1 MVEPINLIYTRF
13 TVTEPMTHNVNPDLP
28 QTLMKVL
35 DHLRESLQD
44 ELYAEG
50 IDLTPPDIRLLE
62 LIGADAGQSL
72 QSLGRKM
79 CRDKALVTRKIRE
92 METLGLVRRE
102 RNPDDQRSFQLF
114 LTEAGSRID
123 ERTQA
128 ILARTHDNLFAPLDD
143 EEQRTLTQLL
153 RQCLQGRGD

>member
-1 MVEPINLIYTRF
+1 
-13 TVTEPMTHNVNPDLP
+13 MTHSVNPDLP

-35 DHLRESLQD
+35 EHLRESLQE
-44 ELYAEG
+44 ELCAEG

-62 LIGADAGQSL
+62 LIGADAGQSQ

-92 METLGLVRRE
+92 MEALGLVRRE
-102 RNPDDQRSFQLF
+102 RNPVDQRSFQLF

-128 ILARTHDNLFAPLDD
+128 ILARTHDSLFAPLDH
-143 EEQRTLTQLL
+143 TQQQMLARLL
-153 RQCLQGRGD
+153 QQCLPGRAE

>member
-13 TVTEPMTHNVNPDLP
+13 TVTEPMTHSVNPELP
-28 QTLMKVL
+28 QTLTEVL
-35 DHLRESLQD
+35 DHLRERLQ
-44 ELYAEG
+44 EQLCAEG

-72 QSLGRKM
+72 QSLGRKL
-79 CRDKALVTRKIRE
+79 CRDKALITRKIRE
-92 METLGLVRRE
+92 MESLGLVRRE

-114 LTEAGSRID
+114 LTETGKSVG

-128 ILARTHDNLFAPLDD
+128 ILARTHDDLFAPLDD
-143 EEQRTLTQLL
+143 AEQQLL
-153 RQCLQGRGD
+153 MRLLQQCLAAHAE